1 MLVVRTIGRWISLIL
16 IPKVVV
22 AKKMM
27 VGVVVIMVAKVFG
40 VNKNVATIVRWS
52 LVTEKVTGAFIVIVL
67 KFKYRSHNQLDQ
79 YSQTSK

>member
-40 VNKNVATIVRWS
+40 VNKNVATMS

-79 YSQTSK
+79 YGRTSR